1 MKKSFIFATMA
12 AAVLFA
18 GCSSSDDLA
27 SNPGG
32 EQGVDANTDL
42 VAIEIGVASKS
53 ASMTMRGTGTV
64 GDIQG
69 ETTNIWNGEQ
79 INVLMYNIN
88 ADGTPT
94 FNFTGGNTPLYNGTA
109 LVTPLTIENT
119 ASGIAK
125 EISSGNPYTDP
136 ATAKYKVKYYPTTG
150 RSDFWGYYLGGYGN
164 VMEILL
170 NLMVKPQFLIVL

>member
-1 MKKSFIFATMA
+1 MTE
-12 AAVLFA
+12 
-18 GCSSSDDLA
+18 
-27 SNPGG
+27 G
-32 EQGVDANTDL
+32 EKYFKQQHDKFL
-42 VAIEIGVASKS
+42 WLRSQS
-53 ASMTMRGTGTV
+53 
-64 GDIQG
+64 
-69 ETTNIWNGEQ
+69 IWNGEQ

-125 EISSGNPYTDP
+125 EISSGDPYTEP

-150 RSDFWGYYLGGYGN
+150 RSDFC
-164 VMEILL
+164 
-170 NLMVKPQFLIVL
+170 